1 MVKFPEASR
10 RLFHNVYICKS
21 CNTKMRSIPKKI
33 NLKVLVCKKCGKRN
47 FRPIRKGVAK
57 AGPV

>member
-1 MVKFPEASR
+1 MVKFPEATK
-10 RLFHNVYICKS
+10 RLFHNVYVCKN

-33 NLKVLVCKKCGKRN
+33 NLRELVCKKCGKRA
-47 FRPIRKGVAK
+47 FRPIRKGQQK